1 MYQISEIVPDL
12 YRISIFVPE
21 IQLQFNHFL
30 IKDDEPLLYHAGLK
44 HMFPVLQ
51 EAVRTLIDPRLIRW
65 VGFSH
70 FEVDECGALND
81 WLELAPNAKAVCSEA
96 GALV

>member
-1 MYQISEIVPDL
+1 MYKIDEIAPDL
-12 YRISIFVPE
+12 YRISVFVPE

-51 EAVRTLIDPRLIRW
+51 EAVKL
-65 VGFSH
+65 
-70 FEVDECGALND
+70 
-81 WLELAPNAKAVCSEA
+81 
-96 GALV
+96 

>member
-1 MYQISEIVPDL
+1 
-12 YRISIFVPE
+12 
-21 IQLQFNHFL
+21 
-30 IKDDEPLLYHAGLK
+30 
-44 HMFPVLQ
+44 MFPVLQ